1 MILLII
7 TLIVCVFFLIYIT
20 LHNKITFLE
29 TKLNKVEELINSTL
43 ITRTS
48 ILKDTEN
55 LVKEI
60 LKTNKIIFD
69 GIEELSSKN
78 FSMMELDRK
87 LLVYVNEFYLI
98 KDKYEALKKN
108 DEFEK
113 LYFSL
118 NETEDHL
125 KAYKEFYNDNVEKYN
140 KLIKSFPLNLISFIK
155 RRKEKEFFDKKSIND
170 NDYNSFKY

>member
-7 TLIVCVFFLIYIT
+7 TLLVCVILLIYIT
-20 LHNKITFLE
+20 LHNKIAFLE

-55 LVKEI
+55 LVKEV
-60 LKTNKIIFD
+60 LKTNKTIFD
-69 GIEELSSKN
+69 GINELTNKN
-78 FSMMELDRK
+78 FSMIELDRK

-108 DEFEK
+108 DAFEK

-118 NETEDHL
+118 TETEDHL
-125 KAYKEFYNDNVEKYN
+125 KAYKEFYNDNAAKYN
-140 KLIKSFPLNLISFIK
+140 KIIKGFPLNVVFLIK
-155 RRKEKEFFDKKSIND
+155 RKKEKDFFDKKSIND